1 VQGQATL
8 AFTKEEDE
16 RLREISRVLEK
27 KLDLCV
33 PVSWNSMKESQRFL
47 NTRTYGLGK
56 VHGGVHARQVM
67 CPSSLSS
74 RPHVLTHHAP
84 SCCVLCCAR
93 QAESYPLVESVVKA
107 LEDEGLQTI
116 KVIREFIVSDSNKAL
131 DNGWLE
137 PLPA

>member
-1 VQGQATL
+1 
-8 AFTKEEDE
+8 
-16 RLREISRVLEK
+16 
-27 KLDLCV
+27 
-33 PVSWNSMKESQRFL
+33 MKESQRFL

-74 RPHVLTHHAP
+74 RPHVLTP
-84 SCCVLCCAR
+84 SCFDLCCTQ

>member
-1 VQGQATL
+1 MCEWVQGQATL

-16 RLREISRVLEK
+16 RLREISRVLEQ

-56 VHGGVHARQVM
+56 
-67 CPSSLSS
+67 
-74 RPHVLTHHAP
+74 
-84 SCCVLCCAR
+84 
-93 QAESYPLVESVVKA
+93 AESYPLVESVVKA
-107 LEDEGLQTI
+107 LEEEGLQTI
-116 KVIREFIVSDSNKAL
+116 KVIREFIVSDSNKSL